1 MAAVVGEVK
10 ADESF
15 AGSSNDPLVV
25 SFSIGGFLGICSAGL
40 VVEFTRSWR
49 QLGLVGV
56 LGCEAPRSLGNLLGR
71 LASPLL

>member
-1 MAAVVGEVK
+1 MAAVVGEVTV
-10 ADESF
+10 DESF
-15 AGSSNDPLVV
+15 TGGSNEPTV
-25 SFSIGGFLGICSAGL
+25 SFSIVGFLGICSAGL

>member
-56 LGCEAPRSLGNLLGR
+56 LGCEAPRSLGNLLGKLTR
-71 LASPLL
+71 PLL

>member
-1 MAAVVGEVK
+1 MAVVGEVT

-15 AGSSNDPLVV
+15 TGGSIEPTVV
-25 SFSIGGFLGICSAGL
+25 SFSIVGFLGICSAGL

-56 LGCEAPRSLGNLLGR
+56 LGCEAPRSLGNLLGK
-71 LASPLL
+71 LTSPLL